1 MSKGINVLSLFD
13 GMSCGQIALERAGIE
28 VKNYFA
34 SEIDKH
40 AIAVTMRNYPNT
52 IQLGDVAKIDLNGLP
67 KIDLILAGSPC
78 QGFSMTGKKLNFN
91 DERSS
96 LFFEFIRILNNCRE
110 HNKDVKFILEN
121 VRMKKEW
128 LYVID
133 DYVGLRSK
141 AINSSLV
148 SAQNRPRFY
157 WSNIEFGIP
166 EDKNIKLADVLDL
179 LPESD
184 TVFIFKNCV
193 RHLVVEQFE
202 EIKKSDKII
211 HQLIFQG
218 RGGYQDRQIG
228 ILKAPCITTSGFTL
242 VRDKTN
248 NIRLCNINELE
259 RLQTVPDGYTLG
271 VPITKARH
279 MLGNGWTVDVIAHIL
294 KHANL

>member
-1 MSKGINVLSLFD
+1 MNVLSLFD
-13 GMSCGQIALERAGIE
+13 GMSCGQIALERAGIK
-28 VKNYFA
+28 VDNYFA

-40 AIAVTMRNYPNT
+40 AIAVTMHNYPNT
-52 IQLGDVAKIDLNGLP
+52 VQLGDVTKIDLDSLP

-78 QGFSMTGKKLNFN
+78 QGFSLTGKKLNFN

-96 LFFEFIRILNNCRE
+96 LFFEFIRLLEGCRE
-110 HNKDVKFILEN
+110 RNKDVKFILEN
-121 VRMKKEW
+121 VRMKNEW
-128 LYVID
+128 LCVID
-133 DYVGLRSK
+133 DYVGLKSK

-157 WSNIEFGIP
+157 WSNIEFDIP
-166 EDKNIKLADVLDL
+166 EDKNIKLTDVLDV

-184 TVFIFKNCV
+184 TVFPFKNCV

-202 EIKKSDKII
+202 EIKKSNKVI
-211 HQLIFQG
+211 HPLRFQG

-228 ILKAPCITTSGFTL
+228 ILKAPCSTTSGFTL
-242 VRDKTN
+242 VRDKN
-248 NIRLCNINELE
+248 NNVRLCNINELE
-259 RLQTVPDGYTLG
+259 RLQTVPDGYTSG

-294 KHANL
+294 KHMK